1 MVALHV
7 SRPKICNICTNFT
20 KPVPAIRL
28 SSLKGAKT
36 RCLAY
41 HVGNQ
46 ILHNIRKSY
55 TQIWQ
60 IQVILGR
67 FRRGLILIK
76 FVGPKLPHK
85 QAAPPTLLLS
95 VSIHRWRKK
104 PIWQAAPEPGL
115 WKGRRRRRS
124 RLAPSS
130 SHSLSLRFPSLTCR
144 TARALSLE
152 L

>member
-20 KPVPAIRL
+20 KPVTAIRL

-76 FVGPKLPHK
+76 FVGHCPSAVAVAKAPAHTSC
-85 QAAPPTLLLS
+85 AANFVAFSLDPSMEEEANLASSTRARTLERPPPPPI
-95 VSIHRWRKK
+95 SIG
-104 PIWQAAPEPGL
+104 PI
-115 WKGRRRRRS
+115 
-124 RLAPSS
+124 
-130 SHSLSLRFPSLTCR
+130 
-144 TARALSLE
+144 
-152 L
+152 